1 MIHQRSSVF
10 CPNRRKERWHA
21 PSPGCSLLPS
31 PFLLGNLLK
40 QTATVKHIP
49 TETVSTNEMKKQKQE
64 KNKDKKHSPWDT
76 GNKGKNKC
84 GISRHRAGLSFIS
97 EELSFWRTFMGKFD
111 PQTVQIL
118 SPNQVKTCFLH
129 STKMS
134 TQFNSSVLWL
144 KSCKIKSLSEDQ
156 NKGKSHSQNWAKTR
170 SVELTIV

>member
-10 CPNRRKERWHA
+10 CPNRKKERWHA

-76 GNKGKNKC
+76 GNKGKINVEYLDTDQGCLLLVK
-84 GISRHRAGLSFIS
+84 SYLF
-97 EELSFWRTFMGKFD
+97 EELSWESSTPTLSKYWAPIRLKLVSLT
-111 PQTVQIL
+111 PQKWAL
-118 SPNQVKTCFLH
+118 S
-129 STKMS
+129 STAVFCGWK
-134 TQFNSSVLWL
+134 V
-144 KSCKIKSLSEDQ
+144 
-156 NKGKSHSQNWAKTR
+156 AR
-170 SVELTIV
+170 